1 MLISCAFFDLSNFLS
16 DPLHRIDKAINLGL
30 VLRLSRFDHETTYQ
44 WPRNCRCME
53 SVVHKSLG
61 DILLRDSSLLLDGIQ
76 IDDELVG
83 DSSLLTS
90 ILNSVVA
97 CKLLS
102 HVICVENRFLGALQ
116 KTRTASES
124 DVSVSNWQDTCITVR
139 CSIDSSICPAIN
151 RHDTMTR

>member
-1 MLISCAFFDLSNFLS
+1 
-16 DPLHRIDKAINLGL
+16 
-30 VLRLSRFDHETTYQ
+30 
-44 WPRNCRCME
+44 ME

-102 HVICVENRFLGALQ
+102 HVICIENRFLGAL
-116 KTRTASES
+116 
-124 DVSVSNWQDTCITVR
+124 
-139 CSIDSSICPAIN
+139 
-151 RHDTMTR
+151 